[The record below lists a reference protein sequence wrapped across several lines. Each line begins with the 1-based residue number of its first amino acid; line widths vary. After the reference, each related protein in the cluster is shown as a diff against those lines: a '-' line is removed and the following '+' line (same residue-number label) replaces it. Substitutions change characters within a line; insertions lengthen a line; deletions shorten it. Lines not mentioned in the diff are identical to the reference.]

1 MTVYAQTEE
10 GHRAAYNPNSALPRK
25 LRSFLVLVDGKT
37 PSEEF
42 ANQLSAFG
50 DVEGVLRSLRHAGLI
65 YPVLSLVAS
74 AAPISPQSA
83 LSAPKVS
90 SKEPLGAIKPSVV
103 SAWEPLGPETHTFYM
118 QTRQEEAASDPATHA
133 ARSQALASAIA
144 LMTGFVASQ
153 EPEHAHE
160 LLQECQQLISLEQ
173 LAVTLGGYEQR
184 IEHLGVPAH
193 GHILA
198 IKRILREHM

>member
-10 GHRAAYNPNSALPRK
+10 GHRAAFNPDSALPRK

-37 PSEEF
+37 PSEAF
-42 ANQLSAFG
+42 ASQLSAFG
-50 DVEGVLRSLRHAGLI
+50 DVEGVLQSLHHAGLI
-65 YPVLSLVAS
+65 YPQSSRAMDF
-74 AAPISPQSA
+74 ADTSP
-83 LSAPKVS
+83 LSAVS
-90 SKEPLGAIKPSVV
+90 PFKAIGKEPAGAFKANVV

-118 QTRQEEAASDPATHA
+118 QTRQEEAANDPATHA
-133 ARSQALASAIA
+133 ARSQALANAVA
-144 LMTGFVASQ
+144 LMTEFVAVQ
-153 EPEHAHE
+153 EPEHASE

-184 IEHLGVPAH
+184 IAHLGVPAH
-193 GHILA
+193 GHILS